1 MELIADAFADEQNS
15 HSGAVD
21 RVKLMNVTDKSKLKF
36 DKSGSL
42 AESTANVGDK
52 GYLKHWVKE
61 IKVQVMYYISWSY
74 VVTLYMCVN
83 DQEGVPGV
91 LDIFRVHGTL
101 ARKQS
106 WRRHMFQIKDGFLKY
121 SKRNQV
127 SSVYAIQ
134 LYCTCMHAY
143 VYAFA
148 LSLYNMV

>member
-74 VVTLYMCVN
+74 IVTLYM
-83 DQEGVPGV
+83 
-91 LDIFRVHGTL
+91 
-101 ARKQS
+101 
-106 WRRHMFQIKDGFLKY
+106 Y
-121 SKRNQV
+121 
-127 SSVYAIQ
+127 
-134 LYCTCMHAY
+134 
-143 VYAFA
+143 
-148 LSLYNMV
+148 